1 MTGICLFSGFLA
13 GIAFSFFAK
22 LLFER
27 QRPPEAPKPKHDP
40 QPTPTSEEQERLKKQ
55 LDEIN
60 RFRG

>member
-13 GIAFSFFAK
+13 GIAFAFFAK
-22 LLFER
+22 LRFER
-27 QRPPEAPKPKHDP
+27 QRPPEAPKPKQDQ
-40 QPTPTSEEQERLKKQ
+40 QPTPTSEEQERLQKQ